1 MMSSPLSKRDCIV
14 SQALNDAKRALSE
27 ALERESLSGNHAL
40 TKAPPPLPLEDS
52 SSTDPSDPDD
62 LAAAFFAKQAKPPSL
77 PVDTWARLI
86 LLREKKTEP
95 TNDTAARKQD

>member
-1 MMSSPLSKRDCIV
+1 MSSPLSKRDCIV

-27 ALERESLSGNHAL
+27 ALERESLSGNHGS
-40 TKAPPPLPLEDS
+40 TKAPPPLPLEAS
-52 SSTDPSDPDD
+52 SSTDPDD

>member
-1 MMSSPLSKRDCIV
+1 MSSPLSKRDCIV

-27 ALERESLSGNHAL
+27 ALERESLSGNHGS
-40 TKAPPPLPLEDS
+40 TKAPPPLPLEAS
-52 SSTDPSDPDD
+52 SSTDPDD

-95 TNDTAARKQD
+95 TNNTAAQKQD

>member
-1 MMSSPLSKRDCIV
+1 MSSPLSKRDCIV

-27 ALERESLSGNHAL
+27 ALERESLSGNHGS
-40 TKAPPPLPLEDS
+40 TKAPPPLPLEAS
-52 SSTDPSDPDD
+52 SSTDPDD
-62 LAAAFFAKQAKPPSL
+62 LAAAFFAKQTKPPSL

>member
-1 MMSSPLSKRDCIV
+1 MSSPLSKRDCIV

-27 ALERESLSGNHAL
+27 ALERESLSGNHGS
-40 TKAPPPLPLEDS
+40 TKAPPPLPLEAS
-52 SSTDPSDPDD
+52 SSTDPDD

-95 TNDTAARKQD
+95 ANDTAARKRD

>member
-1 MMSSPLSKRDCIV
+1 MSSPLSKRDCIV

-27 ALERESLSGNHAL
+27 ALERESLSGNHGS
-40 TKAPPPLPLEDS
+40 TKAPPPLPLEAS
-52 SSTDPSDPDD
+52 SSTDPDD

-95 TNDTAARKQD
+95 TNDTAAQKQD

>member
-1 MMSSPLSKRDCIV
+1 MSSPLSKRDCIV

-27 ALERESLSGNHAL
+27 ALERESLSGNHGS
-40 TKAPPPLPLEDS
+40 TKAPPPLPLEAS
-52 SSTDPSDPDD
+52 SSTDPDD

-95 TNDTAARKQD
+95 ANDTAARKQD